1 MVFLDLPI
9 KMIEGYVR
17 SPVGNNLLPLRNAFT
32 MLEAVGG
39 MLTVIQQPHTA
50 LGTDEVTSV
59 GIKGFH
65 Y

>member
-9 KMIEGYVR
+9 QMIEGYVR
-17 SPVGNNLLPLRNAFT
+17 SPVGNSLLALRNAFT

-39 MLTVIQQPHTA
+39 TLTGIQQPHTA